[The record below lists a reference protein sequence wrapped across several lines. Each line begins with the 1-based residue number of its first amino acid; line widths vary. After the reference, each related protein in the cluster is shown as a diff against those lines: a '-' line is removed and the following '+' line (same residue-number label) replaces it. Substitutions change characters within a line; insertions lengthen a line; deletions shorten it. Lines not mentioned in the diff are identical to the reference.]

1 LSNYKKF
8 NFFLKKF
15 SDFSEPKLKFSDI
28 FGTSTDHFTSK
39 KFKYFDYDKYF
50 LNSNK
55 KENFFLINF
64 NSGGVSSDYNLDDFF
79 LDINYTEN
87 EKNINYFS
95 LNEELYF
102 NENLIEFLSKGYD
115 SENYWYNSYE
125 FDNSYF
131 NDNFDFF
138 FMMMTLKI
146 FDI

>member
-1 LSNYKKF
+1 M
-8 NFFLKKF
+8 
-15 SDFSEPKLKFSDI
+15 I
-28 FGTSTDHFTSK
+28 
-39 KFKYFDYDKYF
+39 
-50 LNSNK
+50 
-55 KENFFLINF
+55 
-64 NSGGVSSDYNLDDFF
+64 F